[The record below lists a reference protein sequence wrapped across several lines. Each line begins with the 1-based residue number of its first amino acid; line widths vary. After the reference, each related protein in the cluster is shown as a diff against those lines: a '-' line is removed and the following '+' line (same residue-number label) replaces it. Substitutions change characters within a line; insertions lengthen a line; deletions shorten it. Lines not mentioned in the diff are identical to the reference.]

1 MITVLFLASHIVR
14 LAEPAVV
21 AVRFSGN
28 VSRTEAREILHII
41 REHISGRP
49 GRILLDLALL
59 GRVPEESAHLVED
72 LLAEARGDVHM
83 RYVAIVRAPARQRS
97 ILPLPANDSD
107 PLVVLGDHDAHPNLY
122 LRYFA
127 GPHEALTW
135 LQLPEDL
142 LWASQ
147 EAIYLTHFF

>member
-41 REHISGRP
+41 REHLTGRP

-59 GRVPEESAHLVED
+59 GRVPEESEHLVDD

-83 RYVAIVRAPARQRS
+83 RYVAIVRAQTRQRPM
-97 ILPLPANDSD
+97 LPMPAHDNE
-107 PLVVLGDHDAHPNLY
+107 PLVVFGEHDSHANLY

-127 GPHEALTW
+127 GPNEALSW
-135 LQLPEDL
+135 LQLPADL